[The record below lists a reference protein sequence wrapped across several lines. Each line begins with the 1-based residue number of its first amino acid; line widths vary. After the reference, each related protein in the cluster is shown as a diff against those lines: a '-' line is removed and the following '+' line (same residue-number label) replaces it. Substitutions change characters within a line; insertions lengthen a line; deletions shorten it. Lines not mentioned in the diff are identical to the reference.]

1 MSKIIPMDLVKF
13 MRGKLC
19 GHSDIYFQK
28 RGRHIC
34 TGKLCEKRDLS
45 ANPYS
50 PDELNRQSKFRSA
63 VSAVKSL
70 TAEQKA
76 AYAAEFQKQTKY
88 ATLRG
93 YMMAQEYAKL

>member
-45 ANPYS
+45 AKPYS
-50 PDELNRQSKFRSA
+50 SDELSRQNKFRSA